1 MPPPSHPARDA
12 DQPAAPAPTRPPS
25 QVAVALNG
33 GAQREEVRQ
42 EPDDDPNVDDG
53 PEPGADSDAEPS
65 VAALRAE
72 ILEKVAQYAEKRW
85 PTPTYVPGKT
95 PAPYAGRVFDE
106 REVVTLVDASLDFW
120 LTSGRFCR
128 QLENGLADY
137 LGVAECRLVN
147 SGSSA
152 NLLAFS
158 TLTSPRLGERR
169 VRPGDEVITVAAG
182 FPTTV
187 APAIQHGVVPV
198 FVDVDPRYDNVDT
211 SMLSEALS
219 DRTKA
224 VMIAHTLG
232 NPFDIDAVLDFCD
245 THKLWL
251 VEDNCDAL
259 GSEYTTRRGTEP
271 VTRRTGTF
279 GHLATS
285 SFYPAHQMTTGE
297 GGAVYTDDEE
307 LAAIAESI
315 RDWGRDCYCQ
325 PGRSNTCG
333 KRFGWSLGTL
343 PKGYDHKYTYS
354 HFGYNLKMT
363 DMQAAVGVAQLE
375 KLPSFV
381 EARRRN
387 FEYFHRRLSQFND
400 VLRLPSPTP
409 HSTPSW
415 FGFLIVV
422 EPGTSVT
429 RDGLVAALEG
439 ARIQTRML
447 FAGNLVRQPC
457 FDNMRESGT
466 GFRQIGDLPN
476 TDRLMNDAFWFG
488 VYPGMTEVHLDHIC
502 STIEDHLAEHGVT

>member
-1 MPPPSHPARDA
+1 MQPLDKS
-12 DQPAAPAPTRPPS
+12 PAATAISNRSEGGEPPRSVPVAFDTDPATTEEPEDES
-25 QVAVALNG
+25 
-33 GAQREEVRQ
+33 GA
-42 EPDDDPNVDDG
+42 DDG
-53 PEPGADSDAEPS
+53 PEPKGDTEPTL
-65 VAALRAE
+65 AALRAE
-72 ILEKVAQYAEKRW
+72 ILEKVSLYAKKRW
-85 PTPTYVPGKT
+85 TEPTYVPGKT
-95 PAPYAGRVFDE
+95 PAPYAGRVFDQD
-106 REVVTLVDASLDFW
+106 EVVTLVDASLDFW

-128 QLENGLADY
+128 QLEKGLADY
-137 LGVAECRLVN
+137 VGVAECRLVN

-158 TLTSPRLGERR
+158 TLTSPRLGDRR
-169 VRPGDEVITVAAG
+169 IRPGDEVITVAAG

-198 FVDVDPRYDNVDT
+198 FVDVDRRHDNIDT
-211 SMLSEALS
+211 TMLESALS
-219 DRTKA
+219 DRTRA

-232 NPFDIDAVLDFCD
+232 NPFDIDAVLAFCD
-245 THKLWL
+245 RHGLWL

-259 GSEYTTRRGTEP
+259 GSEYTTRRKDQPE
-271 VTRRTGTF
+271 TRRTGTF

-297 GGAVYTDDEE
+297 GGAVYTDSEE
-307 LAAIAESI
+307 LAAIAESM

-343 PKGYDHKYTYS
+343 PEGYDHKYTYS

-375 KLPSFV
+375 KLPGFV

-387 FEYFHRRLSQFND
+387 FGYFRDRLNRYSE
-400 VLRLPSPTP
+400 VLRLPSATP
-409 HSTPSW
+409 HSEPSW
-415 FGFLIVV
+415 FGFLIAV
-422 EPGTSVT
+422 EPNAPVT

-457 FDNMRESGT
+457 FDEMRRTGR
-466 GFRQIGDLPN
+466 GFRQIGELPN

-488 VYPGMTEVHLDHIC
+488 VYPGMTEAHLDHIC
-502 STIEDHLAEHGVT
+502 STIEQHLSEHGVQ

>member
-1 MPPPSHPARDA
+1 MPGNSDIQAEPNARPGGEPSSSPTEVPAQPLDRPDRQVKPA
-12 DQPAAPAPTRPPS
+12 DS
-25 QVAVALNG
+25 G
-33 GAQREEVRQ
+33 GQSDIDE
-42 EPDDDPNVDDG
+42 G
-53 PEPGADSDAEPS
+53 PEPSADTEPS

-72 ILEKVAQYAEKRW
+72 ILDKVGTYVRRRW
-85 PTPTYVPGKT
+85 TPQAYVPGRT

-106 REVVTLVDASLDFW
+106 AEVMSLVDASLDFW

-128 QLENGLADY
+128 QLEKGLAEFV
-137 LGVAECRLVN
+137 GVSNCRLVN

-158 TLTSPRLGERR
+158 TLTSPRLGDRR
-169 VRPGDEVITVAAG
+169 IRPGDEVITVAAG

-187 APAIQHGVVPV
+187 APVIQYGAIPV
-198 FVDVDPRYDNVDT
+198 FVDINPNTDNIDT
-211 SMLSEALS
+211 SMLPEALS
-219 DRTKA
+219 SCTKA
-224 VMIAHTLG
+224 VMVAHTLG

-245 THKLWL
+245 ANDLWL
-251 VEDNCDAL
+251 VEDNCDAM
-259 GSEYTTRRGTEP
+259 GSEYTTRRGSEFE
-271 VTRRTGTF
+271 TRRTGTF

-297 GGAVYTDDEE
+297 GGAVYTSDEE
-307 LAAIAESI
+307 LATIAESI

-343 PKGYDHKYTYS
+343 PEGYDHKYTYS

-381 EARRRN
+381 ADRRRN
-387 FEYFHRRLSQFND
+387 FEYFRQRLSRYAD
-400 VLRLPSPTP
+400 VLRLPEPTER
-409 HSTPSW
+409 STPSW
-415 FGFLIVV
+415 FGFLVV
-422 EPGTSVT
+422 VKPGTTVT
-429 RDGLVAALEG
+429 RDNLVSAFEG

-457 FDNMRESGT
+457 FDEMRNSGS

-488 VYPGMTEVHLDHIC
+488 VYPGMTEAHLEHIC
-502 STIEDHLAEHGVT
+502 STVEHHLAEHGVT